1 MKKCINLADIDL
13 NLSCSDQDN
22 MGGIVP
28 VVIFGYA
35 DEVGT
40 WPEKP
45 TPEAAETAI
54 DMEKAGALVGDVVM
68 NKGCRA
74 YKFEFTDDVGSFSI
88 KPQGENG
95 GESFLYIL
103 SIINAKI
110 RKKILG
116 FVNAVK
122 GKRIFFIVQDNN
134 GVYYLMGDAK
144 RGARLANDS
153 DGFVTGTNPTERNQA
168 SLNFTYSAPRALCY
182 EGDTEHLLTE
192 AVGG

>member
-1 MKKCINLADIDL
+1 MTKCVNLADIDL
-13 NLSCSDQDN
+13 NLSCAEQDN
-22 MGGIVP
+22 MGGIAP

-40 WPEKP
+40 WPDFP
-45 TPEAAETAI
+45 AATGNTAI
-54 DMEKAGALVGDVVM
+54 DMEAAGALDGDVVM
-68 NKGCRA
+68 ATGCRA
-74 YKFEFTDDVGSFSI
+74 YKFEFTDDVGSFTI
-88 KPQGENG
+88 APQGENG
-95 GESFLYIL
+95 GESFLYTL

-122 GKRIFFIVQDNN
+122 GKKIFFIVQDNN

-153 DGFVTGTNPTERNQA
+153 EGFVTGTNPTERNQA
-168 SLNFTYSAPRALCY
+168 SLNFTYSCPRALCY
-182 EGDTEHLLTE
+182 EGDVTNLLTASE
-192 AVGG
+192 

>member
-1 MKKCINLADIDL
+1 MKNCINLADIDT

-68 NKGCRA
+68 NEGCRA

-95 GESFLYIL
+95 GESFLYTL

-122 GKRIFFIVQDNN
+122 GKKIFFIVQDNN

-153 DGFVTGTNPTERNQA
+153 EGFVTGTNPTERNQA

-182 EGDTEHLLTE
+182 EGDTEHLLTV
-192 AVGG
+192 AAGG

>member
-1 MKKCINLADIDL
+1 MKKCINLADIDT

-88 KPQGENG
+88 KPQGEHG
-95 GESFLYIL
+95 GESFLYAL

-122 GKRIFFIVQDNN
+122 GKKIFFIVQDNN

-153 DGFVTGTNPTERNQA
+153 EGFVTGTNPTERNQA

-192 AVGG
+192 TVGG

>member
-1 MKKCINLADIDL
+1 MKNCINLADIDT

-95 GESFLYIL
+95 GESFLYTL

-122 GKRIFFIVQDNN
+122 GKRIFFLVQDNN

-153 DGFVTGTNPTERNQA
+153 EGFVTGTNPTERNQA